1 MQKFVEL
8 NLVKFQNIFNSESSQ
23 ISLTKVSLT
32 VTLQFSWNS
41 GVFCFAC
48 QQKIVDYTG
57 MTSNSATLS
66 WHDDTRDSNDDVY
79 VRVSTLAQSSFAH
92 TQQKIIMWLLL
103 YGILFLASVYFC
115 TNLITST
122 NKSLRRGPYAGVY
135 TRPGTINPV
144 VYLQGV
150 PT

>member
-1 MQKFVEL
+1 MDLDNSFKSFSILNQARFRWLKFHWL
-8 NLVKFQNIFNSESSQ
+8 LP
-23 ISLTKVSLT
+23 
-32 VTLQFSWNS
+32 FSPL
-41 GVFCFAC
+41 GIAEFFCFPC

-135 TRPGTINPV
+135 TRPGTINPA